1 MREIILFPAD
11 FNMLHAGFYTGPLIF
26 ILRYLSLEI
35 SSLFNQNI
43 HSNIKQETEDCVT
56 ENYYLF
62 MRSKI
67 SVYYIDLTRKEDN
80 SILKF
85 LMF

>member
-1 MREIILFPAD
+1 MRELLLFLED

-35 SSLFNQNI
+35 SSLSNQNI

-56 ENYYLF
+56 
-62 MRSKI
+62 KI
-67 SVYYIDLTRKEDN
+67 IIYSSGQRCRYIIYRLN
-80 SILKF
+80 SERR
-85 LMF
+85 